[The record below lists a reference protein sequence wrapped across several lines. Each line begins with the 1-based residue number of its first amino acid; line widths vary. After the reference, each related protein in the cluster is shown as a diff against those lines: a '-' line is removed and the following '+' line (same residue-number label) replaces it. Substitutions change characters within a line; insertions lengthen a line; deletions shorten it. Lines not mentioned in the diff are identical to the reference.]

1 MAEEGRRVISSRL
14 RATLKKPLGV
24 LRESMVELKAENLVC
39 VGDIVSESAIVGG
52 LTPKLVVYDGRCRR
66 KECGVSP
73 AIEGYAAREVVVDNP
88 AGGITAEAADAV
100 KCAFA
105 SSGKTK
111 IRVRGEEDLLTLPA
125 IAYAPDGWKVAY
137 GQPDK
142 GVVEVTVNAK
152 IKNKVKK
159 MLEEMEDGL

>member
-1 MAEEGRRVISSRL
+1 MAEGGRRIISQRL

-24 LRESMVELKAENLVC
+24 LRESMVELAAENLVC
-39 VGDIVSESAIVGG
+39 VGDVVSESAIVSG
-52 LTPKLVVYDGRCRR
+52 LAPKIVVYDGRCKR
-66 KECGVSP
+66 KECGVSQ

-88 AGGITAEAADAV
+88 AGGISGEAADAV
-100 KCAFA
+100 RDALA

-125 IAYAPDGWKVAY
+125 IAYAPEGWKVAY
-137 GQPDK
+137 GQPDE
-142 GVVEVTVNAK
+142 GVVEVTVNAN

-159 MLEEMEDGL
+159 MLEDMEDGL